1 MAPRRIGIVHWSWTR
16 AAGRGRVGP
25 AGSGAGG
32 TAQGKLLGGA
42 WSSQPR
48 ERQACLPRA
57 VREDRSDSMQRRT
70 TMPVIK
76 VTDMAYGKLR
86 SPDLDAQ
93 EEFLTHFGMVR
104 ADRTKNAL
112 YMRGTDP
119 AHHLHVTEKGDPG
132 FVGIAYY
139 AASEEDL
146 HKVARVPGASG
157 VEDIDEPG
165 GGKRVRLKEPN
176 GYQIEVV
183 WGIQQLPLIP
193 VSRDPMNT
201 GTEPLRRA
209 GKLMRLPQ
217 DPTPV
222 KRIGHGV
229 MGSPK
234 IKETVQ
240 WFRDTLGFLCSDDVY
255 VENQNNLIGSFNRCD
270 QGDEYVDHHVFFCLK
285 HEQAGLNHFS
295 FEVQDVDDVFS
306 GHQRLEELGKYEH
319 MWGIGR
325 HLLGSQVYDYWA
337 DPWGRVHERWA
348 DTDRL
353 NARGGSNLLPAHE
366 ALGSQ
371 WGGPPPEKFIKRI
384 CP

>member
-1 MAPRRIGIVHWSWTR
+1 
-16 AAGRGRVGP
+16 
-25 AGSGAGG
+25 
-32 TAQGKLLGGA
+32 
-42 WSSQPR
+42 
-48 ERQACLPRA
+48 
-57 VREDRSDSMQRRT
+57 
-70 TMPVIK
+70 MPVIK
-76 VTDMAYGKLR
+76 VTDIAYGKLR

-104 ADRTKNAL
+104 ADRTQHAL

-119 AHHLHVTEKGDPG
+119 AHHIHVTEKGDPG
-132 FVGIAYY
+132 FIGMAYY

-183 WGIQQLPLIP
+183 WGIEQLPPIP
-193 VSRDPMNT
+193 VRREPMNT

-217 DPTPV
+217 APTPI
-222 KRIGHGV
+222 KRMGHVV
-229 MGSPK
+229 MGSPRL
-234 IKETVQ
+234 KETVQ
-240 WFRDTLGFLCSDDVY
+240 WFRDTLGFICSDDVY
-255 VENQNNLIGSFNRCD
+255 VESQDNLIGSFNRCD
-270 QGDEYVDHHVFFCLK
+270 RGDAYVDHHVFFCLK

-295 FEVQDVDDVFS
+295 FEVHDVDDVFS

-319 MWGIGR
+319 MWGVGR

-353 NARGGSNLLPAHE
+353 NARSGSHLLPAHE
-366 ALGSQ
+366 ALISQ
-371 WGGPPPEKFIKRI
+371 WGGPPPERFIKRI